1 MRKQIY
7 ISISNIYFNFK
18 KANKINVTPLNQ
30 DRLSSVFSAIL
41 FPTKQPP
48 KIAIIFTIS
57 ENIIIWIKLA
67 ATKPAPKPAANPSS
81 ESANANENDS
91 FGDKVSEWST
101 SAAVLSIYTFK
112 KNLKSETLNS

>member
-48 KIAIIFTIS
+48 NIAIIFTIS

-91 FGDKVSEWST
+91 FGDKVSE
-101 SAAVLSIYTFK
+101 
-112 KNLKSETLNS
+112 

>member
-1 MRKQIY
+1 MRNQIN
-7 ISISNIYFNFK
+7 IIISNIYFNFK

-30 DRLSSVFSAIL
+30 ERFSSVFSAIL

-57 ENIIIWIKLA
+57 ENKIICKKLA

-81 ESANANENDS
+81 DSANANENDS
-91 FGDKVSEWST
+91 FGDNVSEWST
-101 SAAVLSIYTFK
+101 SAAVLSIYTFR

>member
-41 FPTKQPP
+41 FPIKQPP
-48 KIAIIFTIS
+48 RIATIFTIS
-57 ENIIIWIKLA
+57 ENKIIWKKLA
-67 ATKPAPKPAANPSS
+67 ETKPAPKPAANPSKD
-81 ESANANENDS
+81 SANARENDS
-91 FGDKVSEWST
+91 FGDNISEWST